1 VKMYT
6 GLARSSNDRLLEDHD
21 WVFTAHTPWGNVLAR
36 GEGALLIV
44 VDDEDQM
51 DLEELALKISLS
63 LMVERVSFPLGPPE
77 IPPELRADYVPKGDL
92 EVKGVM
98 VGEATDEDDEEDDGG
113 GDLGILSRG
122 IRGKSVPEDF
132 IIADDPVEKPSKPL
146 TGQELF
152 PPIKGDDYD
161 DR

>member
-1 VKMYT
+1 MKMYT

-44 VDDEDQM
+44 VDDEDKM

-63 LMVERVSFPLGPPE
+63 LMVERVSFPLDPPE
-77 IPPELRADYVPKGDL
+77 IPTDYVPKGEL

-98 VGEATDEDDEEDDGG
+98 IGEATDEDDEEDDGG
-113 GDLGILSRG
+113 WRSGHTLSR
-122 IRGKSVPEDF
+122 D
-132 IIADDPVEKPSKPL
+132 
-146 TGQELF
+146 
-152 PPIKGDDYD
+152 
-161 DR
+161 